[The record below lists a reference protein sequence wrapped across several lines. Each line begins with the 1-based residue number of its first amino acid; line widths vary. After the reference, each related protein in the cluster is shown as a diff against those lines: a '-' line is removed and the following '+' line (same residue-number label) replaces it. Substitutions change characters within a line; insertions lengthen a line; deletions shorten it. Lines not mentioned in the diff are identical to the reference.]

1 MEGDAL
7 LTYIATEK
15 SKKIIRE
22 ANQAERNGERVDWDK
37 VMKEVDEASAKT
49 KDDQI
54 KAISRN
60 KK

>member
-1 MEGDAL
+1 MDGDAL

-15 SKKIIRE
+15 SKKIIRD
-22 ANQAERNGERVDWDK
+22 ANKAEKDGEKVDWDK
-37 VMKEVDEASAKT
+37 VMKDADEASAKT

-54 KAISRN
+54 KAIASN

>member
-1 MEGDAL
+1 M
-7 LTYIATEK
+7 TYIATEK
-15 SKKIIRE
+15 SKKIIRD
-22 ANQAERNGERVDWDK
+22 ANKAEKDGEKVDWDK

-54 KAISRN
+54 KAIASN

>member
-1 MEGDAL
+1 

>member
-49 KDDQI
+49 KEDQI

>member
-1 MEGDAL
+1 

-15 SKKIIRE
+15 SKKIIRD
-22 ANQAERNGERVDWDK
+22 ANKAEKDGEKVDWDK
-37 VMKEVDEASAKT
+37 VMKDADEASAKT

-54 KAISRN
+54 KAIASN

>member
-22 ANQAERNGERVDWDK
+22 ANKAERNGERVDWDK